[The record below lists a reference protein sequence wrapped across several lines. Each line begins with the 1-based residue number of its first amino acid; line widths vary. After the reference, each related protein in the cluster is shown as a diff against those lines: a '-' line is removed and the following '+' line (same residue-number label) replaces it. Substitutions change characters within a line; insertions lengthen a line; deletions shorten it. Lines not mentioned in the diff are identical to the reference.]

1 VAGEISFWKKYEF
14 LIVAAVV
21 LVLIYSFVFFNQ
33 QINFFL
39 GNEPIIYLNP
49 LQKSID
55 MNYGNVSNIDF
66 DVYLEN
72 SPSCKAS
79 CSYSFYDRSRNV
91 VVDQGDF
98 LLSNKE
104 HFAKSYEIKA
114 KRVGSGQDIYN
125 FEARCKSQKSFICFT
140 DSSEKMRSSFITVN
154 YHLTQTETELKQ
166 KLKQNIT
173 QMLQTLADVDVMR
186 QQADREYYE
195 LGIKANFLNLS
206 GQKNSIDQE
215 FDILRLDAEN
225 LRALW
230 FSESYLKLNRMYNES
245 YYSSTVDL
253 IRNSINNLNN
263 SMQNIIDVHN
273 SVLANLKELN
283 KKFDSLNGIAPAIN
297 NADAIN
303 SLNENISEFNKFAA
317 SFSNNTFSDYPSAM
331 EKSSE
336 LAAGENDIENEL
348 RTPALELLFG
358 IAYRA
363 DFEKNVICAL
373 QDKCDG
379 TVSLKNV
386 IDNATGFINDY
397 PGMSVLDENCMK
409 LKNINNSYNQIA
421 SDSFKKINDEEIKF
435 PATKAFET
443 LVTNYTTTLLQNIN
457 NSYYNSFGEGGKTGA
472 LNDVLDAASLIV
484 PSNAAETTPFILNES
499 ISLYIMSTIKIS
511 KEADDMLEKCSLI
524 ESAKKRTQDFDFES
538 ITAAE
543 YNITS
548 AIDTKLS
555 DNPPLCCVF
564 NECKP
569 CCSDDSCMNNPESF
583 PVIFLHGHSFAKDNS
598 PEYSLDAFNKLQ
610 YKLQEDGYVNAGIV
624 SLYSKNEQVA
634 KGTWGLSGKPVTV
647 KASYYYDAFRQD
659 GQYIVVPTKSENID
673 AYALRL
679 KDLIQ
684 IVKERTGKPKV
695 EIIAHSMGGL
705 VARRYMQIFGDN
717 DVEKLIMVG
726 TPNNGISGKTEDY
739 CGLIGEN
746 RECQDMQ
753 SNSIFINKLNDP
765 SGQPQNVK
773 MHSIIG
779 VGCAM
784 DNEDGDG
791 VVLSKNAAAENSE
804 QYFINGTCGQFS
816 TLHVDILD
824 VDKYEQTY
832 QIIKEILKE

>member
-1 VAGEISFWKKYEF
+1 MAGEISFWKKYEF
-14 LIVAAVV
+14 LIVAAIV

-79 CSYSFYDRSRNV
+79 CSYSFYDRSRNI
-91 VVDQGDF
+91 VVDNGSF

-104 HFAKSYEIKA
+104 HFSKSYEIKA
-114 KRVGSGQDIYN
+114 NRMGSGQDIYN
-125 FEARCKSQKSFICFT
+125 FEARCRSQKSFICFT

-154 YHLTQTETELKQ
+154 YYLTQTETELKQ

-173 QMLQTLADVDVMR
+173 QMLQTLAEVDVMR
-186 QQADREYYE
+186 QQADRKYYE
-195 LGIKANFLNLS
+195 IGIKANFLNLS

-215 FDILRLDAEN
+215 FDILGLDVEN

-230 FSESYLKLNRMYNES
+230 FKESYVKLNGIYNES
-245 YYSSTVDL
+245 YLITLGL
-253 IRNSINNLNN
+253 IRNSINNLED
-263 SMQNIIDVHN
+263 SMQNTIGIHN
-273 SVLANLKELN
+273 SIFSALAELN
-283 KKFDSLNGIAPAIN
+283 KKIDRLNSIAAAVNNAGIA
-297 NADAIN
+297 N
-303 SLNENISEFNKFAA
+303 SLNENIMAFNKFAA

-331 EKSSE
+331 EKTAE
-336 LAAGENDIENEL
+336 LAAGENSIENEL
-348 RTPALELLFG
+348 RTPALELFFG
-358 IAYRA
+358 IAYQA
-363 DFEKNVICAL
+363 DFEKNVMCVL
-373 QDKCDG
+373 QGNCNEIA
-379 TVSLKNV
+379 SLKNT
-386 IDNATGFINDY
+386 IGNTTEFAGNY
-397 PGMSVLDENCMK
+397 PDTSILNENCIK
-409 LKNINNSYNQIA
+409 LMEINSSYSQIA
-421 SDSFKKINDEEIKF
+421 EDSLKKIDDGKIKF
-435 PATKAFET
+435 PATKSFEA
-443 LVTNYTTTLLQNIN
+443 LVINYTNTLLQNIN
-457 NSYYNSFGEGGKTGA
+457 NSYYTSFEEAKKEA
-472 LNDVLDAASLIV
+472 LNDVIEAASQRI
-484 PSNAAETTPFILNES
+484 PSNITETTAFIANENL
-499 ISLYIMSTIKIS
+499 SLHLLSKIKAS
-511 KEADDMLEKCSLI
+511 DETLEMLEKCSAV
-524 ESAKKRTQDFDFES
+524 ESAKKRTQEFNFEA
-538 ITAAE
+538 IAPVQ

-548 AIDTKLS
+548 SIETQLS
-555 DNPPLCCVF
+555 DNLPLCCIF

-569 CCSDDSCMNNPESF
+569 CCNDDSCMNDPKSF
-583 PVIFLHGHSFAKDNS
+583 PIILLHGHSFAKDNS

-610 YKLQEDGYVNAGIV
+610 YKLQEDGYINAGIV

-659 GQYIVVPTKSENID
+659 DQYIVIPTKSENID

-679 KDLIQ
+679 KDIIQ

-705 VARRYMQIFGDN
+705 VARRYMQIFGDD

-726 TPNNGISGKTEDY
+726 TPNKGISGKTGDY

-765 SGQPQNVK
+765 SGQPQKAK
-773 MHSIIG
+773 MYSVIG
-779 VGCAM
+779 VGCSM
-784 DNEDGDG
+784 DTEDGDG
-791 VVLSKNAAAENSE
+791 IVLAKNAAAENSK
-804 QYFINGTCGQFS
+804 QYFVNGTCGQFS
-816 TLHVDILD
+816 TLHVDLLD
-824 VDKYEQTY
+824 IDKYEQAY
-832 QIIKEILKE
+832 KVIKEILKE